1 MRKYL
6 IIDDHV
12 VIRTGIKFLLFEKYQ
27 PAEVYEASNGASAM
41 EQLKSNNFDLL
52 IMDIQMPNTDTLALM
67 ESIRQEYPGTK
78 VLVYSMSAEKIYARR
93 FIKAGAMGFL
103 SKDAPMLEIIRAI
116 DMILNNRKYIS
127 QELADMMAD
136 DSYTK
141 KQSNPFDN
149 LSKREFEITKLLL
162 SGQTLTEISQ
172 SLKIQTSTVGTH
184 KQRLFEKLSVN
195 NLLELKE
202 LATTYNL

>member
-12 VIRTGIKFLLFEKYQ
+12 VIRTGIKFLLFDKYQ
-27 PAEVYEASNGASAM
+27 PAEIHEASDGETAL
-41 EQLKSNNFDLL
+41 EQLKSNSYDLI
-52 IMDIQMPNTDTLALM
+52 IMDIQMPNTDSMGLM
-67 ESIRQEYPGTK
+67 EFIKQEYPDAK

-103 SKDAPMLEIIRAI
+103 SKDAPLQEITKAI
-116 DMILNNRKYIS
+116 DVILNNRKYIS
-127 QELADMMAD
+127 DTMAD
-136 DSYTK
+136 LLAEDTYQK

-149 LSKREFEITKLLL
+149 LSKREFEIAKLLL
-162 SGQTLTEISQ
+162 GGQTLTDISHT
-172 SLKIQTSTVGTH
+172 LKIQTSTVGTH
-184 KQRLFEKLSVN
+184 KQRLFEKLSVT